1 MLTSSKD
8 WNVVVWDLS
17 NECDPV
23 QRHATVRFDAP
34 VLAAY
39 FHPRN
44 SKLILA
50 VLQTGEAYIADL
62 RKDSRSQ
69 MELSD
74 SQEESEDEEQ
84 QSSKT
89 RIAITTA
96 RFDPTGKYIFAGTAA
111 GSLLVFNTRTK
122 TVIARHK
129 IPGAGSIKTLDFNE
143 SGRRLV
149 TNSSDRVLRQFALP
163 SYPSSGSSTETEIV
177 GQELRPQYTFSDP
190 INRSAWNGMSY
201 SAHGEWLAGGAAD
214 SASHKIYI
222 WDIANDGRLA
232 ITLDGG
238 RDPLSSIHWHP
249 KKSII
254 ISTTKFGT
262 ILVWHHPTPERWGAF
277 AGDFEEM
284 DENFDYEEREDE
296 FDIEDEA
303 EVKKRKM
310 KLEEAEVDVDT
321 IVDSNGPGGNS
332 VLQRQASSADVD
344 LAWADQDPD
353 DDTVPWI
360 LSVLMEEDV

>member
-8 WNVVVWDLS
+8 WNVVVWDLA
-17 NECDPV
+17 NECDPM

-44 SKLILA
+44 SKIILA
-50 VLQTGEAYIADL
+50 VLQTGEAYVADL
-62 RKDSRSQ
+62 RKESRSQ
-69 MELSD
+69 TELFD
-74 SQEESEDEEQ
+74 VQDESEDEGQ
-84 QSSKT
+84 QSSGKT

-96 RFDPTGKYIFAGTAA
+96 RFDPTGRYIFAGTAA

-122 TVIARHK
+122 TVVARHK
-129 IPGAGSIKTLDFNE
+129 ITGAGSIKTLDFNE

-163 SYPSSGSSTETEIV
+163 SYPTSTPNTETEV
-177 GQELRPQYTFSDP
+177 VDQELRPQYTFSDP

-201 SAHGEWLAGGAAD
+201 SPHGEWLAGGAAD

-249 KKSII
+249 KKSVI

-262 ILVWHHPTPERWGAF
+262 VLVWHHPTPERWGAF

-296 FDIEDEA
+296 FDIVHISLLYRDEQCSLSH
-303 EVKKRKM
+303 RKM
-310 KLEEAEVDVDT
+310 RPK
-321 IVDSNGPGGNS
+321 SRS
-332 VLQRQASSADVD
+332 VR
-344 LAWADQDPD
+344 
-353 DDTVPWI
+353 
-360 LSVLMEEDV
+360 